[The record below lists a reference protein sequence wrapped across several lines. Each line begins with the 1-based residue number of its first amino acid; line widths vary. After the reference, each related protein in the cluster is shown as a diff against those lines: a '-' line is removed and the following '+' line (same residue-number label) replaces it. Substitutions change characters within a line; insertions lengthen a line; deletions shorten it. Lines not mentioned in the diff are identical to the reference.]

1 MGIRAATLLGSL
13 ALLSA
18 CGGVEADPY
27 YVTPVEMLE
36 VYGTYALN
44 NGDVLKVS
52 REHRHYWA
60 EMRQTG
66 KIEIVPV
73 DSIVFVEKGGKLRF
87 TFTPQPFATDVRI
100 DGIALSDVAFAAIW
114 GRSGHSGVQGKFGE

>member
-1 MGIRAATLLGSL
+1 MRIRAATLLGSL

-18 CGGVEADPY
+18 CGAQADPY

-36 VYGTYALN
+36 VYGTYSLN
-44 NGDVLKVS
+44 NGDVLKIS
-52 REHRHYWA
+52 REHRRYWA

-73 DSIVFVEKGGKLRF
+73 DSIVFVEKGGRLRF

-100 DGIALSDVAFAAIW
+100 DGINLSDVAFAAVV
-114 GRSGHSGVQGKFGE
+114 GRTNHSGIQGKFGE

>member
-1 MGIRAATLLGSL
+1 MRIRAATLLGSL

-18 CGGVEADPY
+18 CGAQAESY

-36 VYGTYALN
+36 VYGTYALD
-44 NGDVLKVS
+44 NGDVLKIS
-52 REHRHYWA
+52 REHRRYWA

-73 DSIVFVEKGGKLRF
+73 DSIVFVEKGGRMRF

-100 DGIALSDVAFAAIW
+100 DGNNLSDMAFAAVA
-114 GRSGHSGVQGKFGE
+114 GRTNHSGVQGKFGE